1 MKDVQQRKLNKY
13 EAELAFI
20 GDNAAVFP
28 PTSPGGAAAEGLR
41 QAVAL
46 IHSLAGDQ
54 ASSAARR
61 GISVKDELLQDL
73 IELLQKM
80 NRAAKAMADDVDGI
94 EDLFRMPRRRSEEI
108 WMATARAFYNDSAAF
123 DADFQEYDL
132 PATFR
137 ADILSLI
144 TRIEGAQ
151 ADADSAREQTGGA
164 TGGLVAAVRD
174 AGRFSR
180 KLNAIVRNKFFNDP
194 RRLAAWTIASHTERA
209 PRSDDSNATPVS

>member
-1 MKDVQQRKLNKY
+1 MEMSQQRRLNKF
-13 EAELAFI
+13 EAELVFI
-20 GDNAAVFP
+20 RDNAADFP

-61 GISVKDELLQDL
+61 GFAVKDELLQDL
-73 IELLQKM
+73 IELLRKM
-80 NRAAKAMADDVDGI
+80 NRAAKALADDVDGI
-94 EDLFRMPRRRSEEI
+94 EDLFRLPRRRSDEI

-123 DADFQEYDL
+123 DAEFQEYDL
-132 PATFR
+132 PQTFR

-144 TRIEGAQ
+144 TKIEAAQ
-151 ADADSAREQTGGA
+151 SGADSAREQTGGA

-209 PRSDDSNATPVS
+209 PKSGDGAAPVI